1 MDQHAHGDQHPRGD
15 GPRGD
20 GLPEARAARSHG
32 SVEPEH
38 GATAPLPAE
47 RSGAGP
53 DTDTTGRRRF
63 PPSVVLPVIAALCF
77 GAYTIWMDHTNG
89 AKGGQAALTGL
100 IAAVVSGV
108 LGVTLVRFQSTM
120 LTETRALAY
129 GALFGAAMGWL
140 YSLAG
145 SAPSV
150 LASTLWGLGMFA
162 VMFIVSLYVFRTHRV
177 REPHGPHRR
186 RRSTGPAGRHHLH
199 TAH

>member
-1 MDQHAHGDQHPRGD
+1 MDQHAHGDQH
-15 GPRGD
+15 PRGD

-32 SVEPEH
+32 SIEPEH
-38 GATAPLPAE
+38 GATAPATAE

-53 DTDTTGRRRF
+53 DTGPDTGTAGRLR
-63 PPSVVLPVIAALCF
+63 PSVVLPVIAALCF

-100 IAAVVSGV
+100 IAAVVTGI
-108 LGVTLVRFQSTM
+108 LGVTLVHFQSTM

-129 GALFGAAMGWL
+129 GALFGASMGWL

-150 LASTLWGLGMFA
+150 LSSTLWGLGMFG
-162 VMFIVSLYVFRTHRV
+162 VMFITSLYIFRTHRV
-177 REPHGPHRR
+177 REPHGRHRPR
-186 RRSTGPAGRHHLH
+186 HARPAGGRPLH